1 MQINGLC
8 EVLEP
13 SCGPLPIDQPVEAL
27 LDSLLG
33 LAKLL
38 RDLWPEHTPLSWLQ
52 FVVLRRLAQA
62 DADVRLTGVTDGLGY
77 DISVMSR
84 TINSLVDSGLID
96 RQRDPADGR
105 AWLLKL
111 TDEGNTKL
119 ADASRRAVTVMSEC
133 LSNFG
138 DADISLSAQLI
149 ATLNRQVTKKL
160 RNKPELTVEN
170 L

>member
-1 MQINGLC
+1 MQANDLC
-8 EVLEP
+8 EVFEP
-13 SCGPLPIDQPVEAL
+13 SHEPLPIDQPVEAL
-27 LDSLLG
+27 LDSLLS

-38 RDLWPEHTPLSWLQ
+38 RGLWPEHTPLSWLQ

-62 DADVRLTGVTDGLGY
+62 DAGVRLTGVTDGLGY

-84 TINSLVDSGLID
+84 TINSLVDGGLID

-105 AWLLKL
+105 AWLLQL
-111 TDEGNTKL
+111 TDEGHDKL
-119 ADASRRAVTVMSEC
+119 ADASRRAVAVMGEC
-133 LSNFG
+133 LSNFD

-149 ATLNRQVTKKL
+149 ATLDRQVTKRL
-160 RNKPELTVEN
+160 RNKPDLTIEN